1 MDAKTLAGY
10 LNLGAAAAALVAA
23 VLWWYSTSVSV
34 PFVEKKQGDLWLGGI
49 SVVDGQGV
57 RTDPFGTA
65 MAQGRWSRWA
75 AMAAAVA
82 AALQGVAL
90 LLAP

>member
-1 MDAKTLAGY
+1 
-10 LNLGAAAAALVAA
+10 
-23 VLWWYSTSVSV
+23 
-34 PFVEKKQGDLWLGGI
+34 
-49 SVVDGQGV
+49 
-57 RTDPFGTA
+57 